1 MELED
6 YMGNIAI
13 IPARGGSKRIPKKNI
28 KEFLG
33 RPIISYA
40 IEAALE
46 SGVFEE
52 VMVSTDSEEIAE
64 IAKRYGAKV
73 PFLRSEKTASDFA
86 TTDDVLLEVLSE
98 YEKRGKTFE
107 YMACIYATAPF
118 VTGVS
123 LKKAVDILEKEKTT
137 MVMPLAAFSYP
148 PQRSYTIDEK
158 GIATF
163 REPKYL
169 NSRSQDLEKWY
180 HEVGQYYLF
189 DVKKYVSLKGQIEED
204 ISALIVDDIEAQ
216 DIDTEDDWKIAE
228 LKYKLIHNM

>member
-1 MELED
+1 
-6 YMGNIAI
+6 MGNIAI

-40 IEAALE
+40 IEAALN

-64 IAKRYGAKV
+64 IAKKYGAKV
-73 PFLRSEKTASDFA
+73 PFFRSEKTASDYA
-86 TTDDVLLEVLSE
+86 TTDDVLLEVLDD
-98 YEKRGKTFE
+98 YKKRGKTFE

-118 VTGVS
+118 VTGES
-123 LKKAVDILEKEKTT
+123 LKKAVDILSKEKTT
-137 MVMPLAAFSYP
+137 MVMPLTAFSYP

-158 GIATF
+158 GLATF

-189 DVKKYVSLKGQIEED
+189 DVEKYVTLKGQIEED

-228 LKYKLIHNM
+228 LKYKLIHNL

>member
-1 MELED
+1 MK
-6 YMGNIAI
+6 NIAI

-28 KEFLG
+28 KPFLG
-33 RPIISYA
+33 EPIISYS
-40 IEAALE
+40 IKAALD
-46 SGVFEE
+46 SGIFDV

-64 IAKRYGAKV
+64 IAKKYGAEV
-73 PFLRSEKTASDFA
+73 PFLRSEKTSSDFA
-86 TTDDVLLEVLSE
+86 TTDDVLLEVLEE
-98 YEKRGKTFE
+98 YRKRGQEFE

-118 VTGVS
+118 VTAES
-123 LKKAVDILEKEKTT
+123 LKKAESILRKEKTT
-137 MVMPLAAFSYP
+137 MVMPLTAFPYP
-148 PQRSYTIDEK
+148 PQRSYVLDEK
-158 GIATF
+158 GLAVF

-189 DVKKYVSLKGQIEED
+189 DVEKYVALKGQIESD

-228 LKYKLIHNM
+228 LKYKLIHNI

>member
-1 MELED
+1 MK
-6 YMGNIAI
+6 NIAI

-28 KEFLG
+28 KPFLG
-33 RPIISYA
+33 EPIISYS
-40 IEAALE
+40 IKAALD
-46 SGVFEE
+46 SGIFDV

-64 IAKRYGAKV
+64 IAKKYGAEV
-73 PFLRSEKTASDFA
+73 PFLRSEKTSSDFA
-86 TTDDVLLEVLSE
+86 TTDDVLLEVLEE
-98 YEKRGKTFE
+98 YRKRGQEFE

-118 VTGVS
+118 VTSES
-123 LKKAVDILEKEKTT
+123 LKKAESILRKEKTT
-137 MVMPLAAFSYP
+137 MVMPLTAFPYP
-148 PQRSYTIDEK
+148 PQRSYVLDEK
-158 GIATF
+158 GLAVF

-189 DVKKYVSLKGQIEED
+189 DVEKYVALKGQIESD

-228 LKYKLIHNM
+228 LKYKLIHNI